1 MMRTSGSGSA
11 VKETMAKNHKW
22 ADLWS
27 RMCIT
32 RKATK
37 FAFDSGS
44 G

>member
-32 RKATK
+32 RKAMK